1 MVIPCEL
8 SLVPHSAVHFAVYVP
23 DSDTCIVRPLDPLL
37 QLTVPLQ
44 PEAVKV
50 AFSPSQQIVL
60 SVLIVGIV
68 GVVFVPIIIVF
79 ELPEV
84 PQLVVQVA
92 VYVPEPTCLLE
103 PTPKPDDQVI
113 VPPSQPVAVMVALS
127 GTHTLVTL
135 LLKTGAVGGVPVVI
149 VTELE
154 ADDVPH
160 ELTHVAVYVPMP
172 TSFVAPVPN
181 VPDHV
186 IVPSAQPVAVNVA
199 FSVPQTIVL
208 FADITGATGAGLVV
222 IVTVFEFGLFPQ
234 IFSQ

>member
-60 SVLIVGIV
+60 SVLMVGIV

-113 VPPSQPVAVMVALS
+113 VPPSQPAAVMVALS

-135 LLKTGAVGGVPVVI
+135 LLKTGAVGSLPFCITTVLDTSLSPQI
-149 VTELE
+149 VT
-154 ADDVPH
+154 H
-160 ELTHVAVYVPMP
+160 FAV
-172 TSFVAPVPN
+172 
-181 VPDHV
+181 
-186 IVPSAQPVAVNVA
+186 
-199 FSVPQTIVL
+199 
-208 FADITGATGAGLVV
+208 
-222 IVTVFEFGLFPQ
+222 
-234 IFSQ
+234 